1 MYRYEKMQGILGSGR
16 RHRKNQMKDL
26 DFTRNI
32 IKKKK
37 KNIVKDIFRR
47 AFFLTLIKR
56 STSLFFRRAQKYRK
70 VYKEEYDYL

>member
-1 MYRYEKMQGILGSGR
+1 MQGILGGGR